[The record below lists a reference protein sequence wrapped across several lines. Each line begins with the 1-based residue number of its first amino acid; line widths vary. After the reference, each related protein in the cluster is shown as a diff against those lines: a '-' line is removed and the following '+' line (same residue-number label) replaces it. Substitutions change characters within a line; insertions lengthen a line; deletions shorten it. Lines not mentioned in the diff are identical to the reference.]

1 MKKSI
6 TLTQA
11 CDGLVRYKS
20 ATGLSPNTIRNY
32 RTTFAKLKAYF
43 ESHPERSCILS
54 SGSQAAVEGAA
65 ESQDPAFDAITRD
78 QLIDFFAWLRDEYL
92 SEPDGAAPRGQ
103 IKLSPKTILNV
114 HTDLSGLWTWGV
126 EEGFVPSNIVRTIDP
141 PDPKAP
147 VVETLTKEEIDAL
160 LTACDRSKTWKNRQV
175 VANERPTADR
185 DRAIILLLLD
195 TGLRASELCGIK
207 FGDIN
212 MTANSIKVLG
222 KGHALRER
230 LVYFGKRTSKAL
242 WKLLTPRLKDSKPED
257 LVFTVGP
264 DDDLRPMTRD
274 VLRRL
279 VVRIGERA
287 KVANVYPHRF
297 RHTFAITYLRNQGDL
312 FTLQDLLGHSDMA
325 MVKRYARIAQ
335 TDCAKAHQKASPV
348 DNWRL

>member
-6 TLTQA
+6 TLSQA

-32 RTTFAKLKAYF
+32 RTTFAKLQAYF
-43 ESHPERSCILS
+43 DGHPERS
-54 SGSQAAVEGAA
+54 EA
-65 ESQDPAFDAITRD
+65 ESQDPAFDSITRD
-78 QLIDFFAWLRDEYL
+78 QIIDFFAWLRDEYL
-92 SEPDGAAPRGQ
+92 SEPDGAAPPGQ
-103 IKLSPKTILNV
+103 IKLSPKSILNI
-114 HTDLSGLWTWGV
+114 HTDLSGLWSWGV
-126 EEGFVPSNIVRTIDP
+126 AEGFVPANIVRTIAP

-147 VVETLTKEEIDAL
+147 VVETLTKEEVDAL
-160 LTACDRSKTWKNRQV
+160 LAACERGNTWKTRQLM
-175 VANERPTADR
+175 ASERPTADR
-185 DRAIILLLLD
+185 AIILTLLD
-195 TGLRASELCGIK
+195 TGLRASELCGMK
-207 FGDIN
+207 VGDVN

-222 KGHALRER
+222 KGQKER

-242 WKLLTPRLKDSKPED
+242 WKLLTPRLKDSKPEH

-279 VVRIGERA
+279 LVRIGERA

-312 FTLQDLLGHSDMA
+312 FTLQDLLGHSDIA
-325 MVKRYARIAQ
+325 MVRRYARIAQ

>member
-6 TLTQA
+6 TLSQA

-20 ATGLSPNTIRNY
+20 ATGMSPNTIRNY
-32 RTTFAKLKAYF
+32 RTTFAKLQAYF
-43 ESHPERSCILS
+43 ASHPEP
-54 SGSQAAVEGAA
+54 GKT

-103 IKLSPKTILNV
+103 IKLAPKTILNV

-126 EEGFVPSNIVRTIDP
+126 EEGFVPTNIVRTIDP

-160 LTACDRSKTWKNRQV
+160 LGACDRSKTWKSRQV

-212 MTANSIKVLG
+212 LTTNSIKVLG
-222 KGHALRER
+222 KGQKER

-242 WKLLTPRLKDSKPED
+242 WKLLTPRLKDAKSEA

-264 DDDLRPMTRD
+264 EDDLRPMTRD

-279 VVRIGERA
+279 LVRIGERA
-287 KVANVYPHRF
+287 GVANVYPHRF